1 MTAAPRMNL
10 GSAGHQPARS
20 GTTPEQQTR
29 GEFRPGS
36 TQSRYVAAPVRD
48 APDDASRTA
57 HFQQPRMGLPRP
69 GLRSLRGD
77 RDHLVVSE
85 ISPIGPS
92 RPSRP
97 SPLRRGEGRDSAA
110 SCCSVPS
117 TAMQQ
122 LAGRPESTSRPGPCG
137 RNRSGD
143 ARSSTSGS
151 AHPRPGCTGD
161 LRAAPPGRRPR

>member
-1 MTAAPRMNL
+1 MTAAPRMNT

-20 GTTPEQQTR
+20 GTRPEQQTG

-36 TQSRYVAAPVRD
+36 TQSRYVAVPVRD

-69 GLRSLRGD
+69 GPTVPERRPRPSGRQ
-77 RDHLVVSE
+77 RDF
-85 ISPIGPS
+85 PIGPL

-97 SPLRRGEGRDSAA
+97 SPLPRGEGRDSAA

-137 RNRSGD
+137 RNRSGG